1 MSANGERERE
11 RAMGDQEGACSWY
24 LFLSLCELHFSPSRR
39 IAETPCRR
47 HVNEY
52 HFSLSSPPNCERAPE
67 RLPLRLCPCAQLE
80 NVRGLYKKKTD
91 TFVLSSKKT
100 KKKLERMRA
109 NATTTLLG
117 RSALLVPYSA
127 GHVEAYH
134 SWMEDIGLREAT
146 ASERLT
152 LEEEREMQRSWA
164 EDDASA
170 LFFFSSSFALSLPP
184 PSGRGT
190 ETLTAKGVTKNTTTP
205 K

>member
-1 MSANGERERE
+1 
-11 RAMGDQEGACSWY
+11 
-24 LFLSLCELHFSPSRR
+24 
-39 IAETPCRR
+39 
-47 HVNEY
+47 
-52 HFSLSSPPNCERAPE
+52 
-67 RLPLRLCPCAQLE
+67 
-80 NVRGLYKKKTD
+80 
-91 TFVLSSKKT
+91 
-100 KKKLERMRA
+100 MRA

-184 PSGRGT
+184 PPRSRNRNSHGKRHN
-190 ETLTAKGVTKNTTTP
+190 KKYNNTKIN